1 MAAAS
6 VAAAEGED
14 ALAEETA
21 APEMAAVD
29 ADVEPDAELEPVEPV
44 DEVVLT
50 VEPVA
55 GEPFTDV
62 EAAAVVLNASK
73 VFAAVGLTA
82 KTMPAWQCL
91 REESAR

>member
-1 MAAAS
+1 MYSAALDVEPGDECSPLLVAS
-6 VAAAEGED
+6 VE
-14 ALAEETA
+14 
-21 APEMAAVD
+21 

-55 GEPFTDV
+55 GEPLTDV
-62 EAAAVVLNASK
+62 DAAAVVLNASK

-82 KTMPAWQCL
+82 KTMPDWQCL
-91 REESAR
+91 RE